1 MYKFSCYIELSDL
14 RTFMFCCGHL
24 CYDMKCEEGES
35 FLHVLW
41 PLYQTFWR
49 IEVFQSGFN
58 ISPATHRIPISTH
71 TNPPLSLSLW
81 KTEESGHWVFKHHL
95 FKKISFP
102 LNSPSTL
109 VENKLIINLKFLF
122 ASWTFYS
129 ICLYFCFLKSIPS
142 LITTVW

>member
-1 MYKFSCYIELSDL
+1 MLHWALWSKNLYVLL
-14 RTFMFCCGHL
+14 WTFMLWYEVWGG
-24 CYDMKCEEGES
+24 GE
-35 FLHVLW
+35 FFTCFMTPIPNILKN
-41 PLYQTFWR
+41 WR
-49 IEVFQSGFN
+49 TVFQSGFN

-95 FKKISFP
+95 FKKNSFP

-109 VENKLIINLKFLF
+109 VENKLIINLKFLL

-142 LITTVW
+142 LITIVW